1 MQCVFLCRTSRALIF
16 RKARLVFLFRF
27 GGFAGGFTRSVLA
40 GRQGVGAFEGF
51 IERAKIGKSGGF
63 GDGLNGLIG
72 FTQQLC
78 GAIQA
83 HIQKQRRGRLIR
95 VLTQKRVE
103 MLFREVELFG
113 DGRGAAAG
121 VAVMCGDIIQHL
133 LNTRVLCQC
142 ALRVQL
148 AQAFLKRD
156 IELFGKHSAVV

>member
-1 MQCVFLCRTSRALIF
+1 MRFLCRTSRALQIS
-16 RKARLVFLFRF
+16 KGAACFLFRF
-27 GGFAGGFTRSVLA
+27 RRFAGGFTRSVLA

-72 FTQQLC
+72 FAQQLC

-83 HIQKQRRGRLIR
+83 HIQKQRCGRLIR

-113 DGRGAAAG
+113 DGRGAAVG